1 MEDVAESS
9 QVSCFAHEVSTR
21 PLPPARANALA
32 AKLDIGLDI
41 GICHACLSLVSMALD
56 GGIAPEIT
64 GRLCQ
69 MTPFLWD
76 EGLAGPV
83 LVAVREA
90 CDLGVPDA
98 AAALDDLERRGGR
111 SWIARAIVR
120 RLAAELT
127 RRTRIELRLESIA
140 RDRLLLAP
148 PELN

>member
-1 MEDVAESS
+1 MEDGTESS
-9 QVSCFAHEVSTR
+9 QVSCFARKVSTR

-56 GGIAPEIT
+56 GGTAPEIT

-76 EGLAGPV
+76 EGLADPA
-83 LVAVREA
+83 LAAVREA

-98 AAALDDLERRGGR
+98 PAALDDLERRGGR

-120 RLAAELT
+120 RLAVALT

>member
-1 MEDVAESS
+1 M
-9 QVSCFAHEVSTR
+9 STR

-41 GICHACLSLVSMALD
+41 GIRHACLSLVCLALD
-56 GGIAPEIT
+56 GGNASEIT

-69 MTPFLWD
+69 MTPILWD
-76 EGLAGPV
+76 EGLAHPA
-83 LVAVREA
+83 LVSVREV

-98 AAALDDLERRGGR
+98 AAAL
-111 SWIARAIVR
+111 
-120 RLAAELT
+120 T
-127 RRTRIELRLESIA
+127 RRTRIELRIESIA